1 MKLIC
6 NKQMTAVCEVCNLGP
21 SGFMVKLN
29 DENLE
34 NIAGKMSGLNKG
46 AHKIFP
52 ARVTL
57 IIQDLSEDQTCIPD
71 EKDLNEMFMAIPR
84 GIPGI
89 DDED

>member
-71 EKDLNEMFMAIPR
+71 GEDFEKMFMDSSC
-84 GIPGI
+84 GIPDI

>member
-46 AHKIFP
+46 VHKIFP
-52 ARVTL
+52 AR
-57 IIQDLSEDQTCIPD
+57 
-71 EKDLNEMFMAIPR
+71 AR
-84 GIPGI
+84 
-89 DDED
+89 

>member
-6 NKQMTAVCEVCNLGP
+6 NKQMTTVCEIDNLGA

-46 AHKIFP
+46 GHKTFP

-57 IIQDLSEDQTCIPD
+57 IIQDLSEDQACIPE
-71 EKDLNEMFMAIPR
+71 EKDLDEMFVALSR
-84 GIPGI
+84 GIPDI